1 MAEAEYQLAATK
13 GKAAEYHD
21 RVETM
26 SHERDGLEELVLAMK
41 LYTLG
46 GVAAVKAGHADA
58 RAALPRRLRDTLEE
72 HEYDCLQEI
81 HTHE

>member
-46 GVAAVKAGHADA
+46 GVAAVKDVGTREKEDVMVSSK
-58 RAALPRRLRDTLEE
+58 
-72 HEYDCLQEI
+72 
-81 HTHE
+81 